1 MKLVMVSGSSL
12 KSGVKEE
19 EIMNNTD
26 IYLVIHVGVERKGKG
41 SRVQWLTGSAL
52 LRSL

>member
-19 EIMNNTD
+19 EIIILTFIWLYMKD
-26 IYLVIHVGVERKGKG
+26 LREKEKGVEFSG
-41 SRVQWLTGSAL
+41 
-52 LRSL
+52 